1 MDIISHAN
9 VMPWLVDTPF
19 FVQMIVQAMLAVFLL
34 SCAGLAYAGLRRMLS
49 NGVEGHG
56 AVSKMT
62 GGMNGTGDVWK
73 SPLIETCQK
82 EVRDET

>member
-34 SCAGLAYAGLRRMLS
+34 SCVGLAYAGLRRMLS
-49 NGVEGHG
+49 NGVDAHG
-56 AVSKMT
+56 SVSEMT
-62 GGMNGTGDVWK
+62 GGMKGTGDVWK
-73 SPLIETCQK
+73 CP
-82 EVRDET
+82 RDLPGGDKR